1 MIWTN
6 IGYYLEFI
14 VYKLIIKTMCHTLM
28 NEETKMRNC

>member
-6 IGYYLEFI
+6 IGYLEFI